1 MNMLLP
7 LQSLIKLALVLLM
20 GLLPLYHTQAQETQ
34 KTERKMRVKMVTTE
48 NGKTVVIDTT
58 LTGTTEAEIAAA
70 LRAAKLDTAML
81 RLHGKQMRAYTIE
94 RGEMDK
100 ARLQAGK
107 ARVQAL
113 RADSTMRHMLKG
125 VRVMELRA
133 DSMSKEMVKR
143 FKIVQGDSLLM
154 GKGQRLYVR
163 TLSDSSLYPLG
174 SDLKA
179 ITINPQEIERI
190 IVKAMPSPARMDSLM
205 KLHENVNFKVIVK
218 DGEKKVYRIHEDGRE
233 EEVPNTDFNFGFG
246 DAKMGRAVFI
256 VRKAKIETPTTAEKE
271 QLKATGTPV
280 EMKSREELKVEDI
293 SYYPNPNNG
302 RFNLRFSLKNKG
314 TTVVRVLDAQ
324 GKEVFV
330 DTVEKLTGTYERE
343 IDLTPFGRGM
353 FFLQVAQGG
362 RYHTKKIVVQ

>member
-1 MNMLLP
+1 MNMLLQ
-7 LQSLIKLALVLLM
+7 LQTLVKLALLLLI
-20 GLLPLYHTQAQETQ
+20 GLLPLHHTQAQETQ

-58 LTGTTEAEIAAA
+58 LTGATEAEIARA
-70 LRAAKLDTAML
+70 LRAAKLDTAL
-81 RLHGKQMRAYTIE
+81 LHLQGKRMQAYTFE

-107 ARVQAL
+107 ARLQAL
-113 RADSTMRHMLKG
+113 KADSTMRHMLKG
-125 VRVMELRA
+125 VHVMELRA

-154 GKGQRLYVR
+154 GKGQRLYMR
-163 TLSDSSLYPLG
+163 SLSDSTILHFGDPG
-174 SDLKA
+174 KA

-190 IVKAMPSPARMDSLM
+190 IVKAMPSPGRMDSLM
-205 KLHENVNFKVIVK
+205 KLHENVNFKVMVK

-233 EEVPNTDFNFGFG
+233 EEVPHTDFNLGFSEG
-246 DAKMGRAVFI
+246 KVGRAVFI
-256 VRKAKIETPTTAEKE
+256 VRKAKIETPTAAEKE

-302 RFNLRFSLKNKG
+302 RFKLKFSLKNKG

-330 DTVEKLTGTYERE
+330 DTVERLEGAYERE
-343 IDLTPFGRGM
+343 IDLTPFGRGL
-353 FFLQVAQGG
+353 FFLQVAQGS